1 MKSIL
6 KLCAVLP
13 VLFMFIFQSG
23 LSSCTKDPEN
33 ETDTIIV
40 TKHDTIVKQ
49 DTMLTAAILA
59 SHPWKVLEERGVAGG
74 NLVYYYRGG
83 SSNTES
89 FDNERVTFNANGT
102 GTHTH
107 NNGTVINITWVF
119 ANSQNTKIVWTV
131 LNTPATYN
139 ITWDNIR
146 YKNGNM
152 YFDQYYTDGNTGAN
166 SHSNQIR
173 IPQ

>member
-1 MKSIL
+1 MKSLLKIFTLLSLIL
-6 KLCAVLP
+6 
-13 VLFMFIFQSG
+13 LFLFQSG
-23 LSSCTKDPEN
+23 VSSCSKDPDN
-33 ETDTIIV
+33 DTDTVTII
-40 TKHDTIVKQ
+40 KHDTLIKQ

-74 NLVYYYRGG
+74 SIVYYYRGG
-83 SSNTES
+83 SGNTQS

-107 NNGTVINITWVF
+107 NNGTVINMTWTF
-119 ANSQNTKIVWTV
+119 SNPQNTKLVWTV

-152 YFDQYYTDGNTGAN
+152 YFDQYYTDGNTGIN